1 MKLLLRLVNS
11 PSRNSAIRSLIVD
24 GRLLSRELGRRP
36 SLPNL
41 LSVGSMEAVSDLFSN
56 SLHFFWRDVFD
67 ALGVHEFC
75 VTISWKSRDHMD
87 VRVWH
92 AHSSNV
98 SNDPFRVHGL
108 LEGLRDRTNR
118 LEVSSS
124 FRNVPDPSMMLLRR
138 DQRVSRV

>member
-24 GRLLSRELGRRP
+24 GRPLSRRLEGDHLV
-36 SLPNL
+36 PNL
-41 LSVGSMEAVSDLFSN
+41 VGVGSMKAVFDLFSN

-75 VTISWKSRDHMD
+75 VTISWKSRDHVD

-98 SNDPFRVHGL
+98 SNDPFRVHRL
-108 LEGLRDRTNR
+108 LEGFRDRTNR
-118 LEVSSS
+118 LEVS
-124 FRNVPDPSMMLLRR
+124 
-138 DQRVSRV
+138 